1 MMTSL
6 LFGGF
11 RSLCSCWEGC
21 RADSQWNCEHF
32 PSFHFITSESWERSI
47 LTNKYL
53 FARTE
58 TVFVFASVCSSS
70 RHRERLKSD
79 SCVAFDQENRHH
91 HHRHTFQPDRLCVLL
106 HQLPSNEQ
114 NHNQIMGNDR
124 IEVKN
129 NESLMQYYHLMV
141 VAVKIWSTS
150 GKTTSMEKRNH
161 LNGKVV

>member
-1 MMTSL
+1 MQGNSVRWMRTGRRKIPSGENVANQLGDGGDL
-6 LFGGF
+6 LGDGGNLLGDGDDLHN
-11 RSLCSCWEGC
+11 RHHHNH
-21 RADSQWNCEHF
+21 DNH
-32 PSFHFITSESWERSI
+32 
-47 LTNKYL
+47 
-53 FARTE
+53 
-58 TVFVFASVCSSS
+58 VFASVCSSS

-91 HHRHTFQPDRLCVLL
+91 HHRHTFQPDRLCVVL

-141 VAVKIWSTS
+141 VAVKI
-150 GKTTSMEKRNH
+150 
-161 LNGKVV
+161 

>member
-1 MMTSL
+1 MLRTSRFPFFLGAFAFYPAVGNTAGQIRSEIVNIFLLFTSL
-6 LFGGF
+6 LPRAEKGLYWQTNPLGF
-11 RSLCSCWEGC
+11 PE
-21 RADSQWNCEHF
+21 
-32 PSFHFITSESWERSI
+32 
-47 LTNKYL
+47 KYL
-53 FARTE
+53 FAKTD

-79 SCVAFDQENRHH
+79 SCVASDQENRHH
-91 HHRHTFQPDRLCVLL
+91 HHRHTFQPDRLCVVL

-150 GKTTSMEKRNH
+150 G
-161 LNGKVV
+161 